1 MAVKISIKITRSEFP
16 YGTVFSVSLTA
27 SDVAVSQLG
36 QFALYDGRNN
46 SLIASVNIPVVYPVA
61 TNAILFDSK
70 RNRLYL
76 TTGAST
82 TLCYPAPP
90 SKPNP
95 RFHPN
100 SQVSIDVTT
109 GLKTMIYESAG
120 RAKWWRLAC
129 QRRDG

>member
-1 MAVKISIKITRSEFP
+1 
-16 YGTVFSVSLTA
+16 VSLTA

-76 TTGAST
+76 TTGAS
-82 TLCYPAPP
+82 PH
-90 SKPNP
+90 SVIP
-95 RFHPN
+95 R
-100 SQVSIDVTT
+100 
-109 GLKTMIYESAG
+109 L
-120 RAKWWRLAC
+120 RANLIRDFI
-129 QRRDG
+129 QIRRFQLT